1 MQESVSLVRNS
12 PFKKIF
18 FVFKSANQLLQNP
31 NGCDFNEDEKSL
43 CLCFFKTHLYHRT
56 SQSTG
61 LIMISFFS
69 KLMYLSLNKEFMYFV
84 LNNVSDLVSYIEQ
97 ITSRQ
102 IATVN
107 KIFRQMTT
115 NKHKFDSSPLFPGI
129 W

>member
-1 MQESVSLVRNS
+1 MAVISMKMKN
-12 PFKKIF
+12 
-18 FVFKSANQLLQNP
+18 
-31 NGCDFNEDEKSL
+31 L
-43 CLCFFKTHLYHRT
+43 CLSLFLKKHLYHRT

-107 KIFRQMTT
+107 KIFEFFRQITT

-129 W
+129 S